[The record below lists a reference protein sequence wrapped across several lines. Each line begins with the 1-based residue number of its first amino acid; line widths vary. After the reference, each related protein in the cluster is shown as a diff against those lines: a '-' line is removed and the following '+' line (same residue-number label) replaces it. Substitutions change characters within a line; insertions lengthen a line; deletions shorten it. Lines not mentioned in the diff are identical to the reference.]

1 MFDLVLWDRAER
13 RLSLVRDRLGIKP
26 LYWAPMGKS
35 VLFGSELR
43 ALRAHPAWQG
53 GIDQMAL
60 TAFIRF
66 GYIPAPLSIH
76 PGVRKLEPGRSL
88 TLAAGAEPV
97 ETAFWSLDEVVRAGA
112 AQPGRAMSDS
122 EATDALDALLRD
134 AVGQRMIADVPLGC
148 FLSGGIDSSTVAAL
162 MQAQSQRPV
171 KTFSIG
177 FGEPGFDESANAAAV
192 ARP

>member
-26 LYWAPMGKS
+26 LYWAPIGKS

-76 PGVRKLEPGRSL
+76 PGLRNLEPGRL
-88 TLAAGAEPV
+88 LHLATRPTPVHTALWTLSPV
-97 ETAFWSLDEVVRAGA
+97 AIGRASVRA
-112 AQPGRAMSDS
+112 S
-122 EATDALDALLRD
+122 EWS
-134 AVGQRMIADVPLGC
+134 VGVY
-148 FLSGGIDSSTVAAL
+148 
-162 MQAQSQRPV
+162 
-171 KTFSIG
+171 
-177 FGEPGFDESANAAAV
+177 
-192 ARP
+192 